1 MIKRYYK
8 DTALPL
14 MKRGFEVVPITQ
26 GKKFPEGLDWKN
38 LPQTEKSYNEML
50 KKFGDKAG
58 LGVVTSNHLLA
69 IDIDVL
75 DPHAAR
81 ELIQYVREMLSTDK
95 IMVRRGKKP
104 KALIPCYVPNAI
116 GKIVSS
122 VWYSEKYGRMQIE
135 LLNNSKDGHRQ
146 FVAFG
151 DYPNEEGLHYEW
163 ENDYSL
169 LDIERVEDL
178 PTFRPEMIQP
188 LFRYFDDLMYRNK
201 YERIALTNLHNVK
214 LDDVHIEE
222 DEDYELYNDSKQ
234 VKISDERV
242 EEIVNSL
249 TEGFYDSYEKWV
261 AIGQAIKFQIDDSE
275 KGYQIWKAW
284 SRKATDPSTGEP
296 YDIKDSSLRAKW
308 KSFRNDRVNVVTFAS
323 VLYDYYSS
331 AKNENFTQT
340 FENLKRMFEECD
352 DIRKYDELIVEA
364 SYNRFTTAQQN
375 AIEHVIART
384 YTRLYGEKISASA
397 VRKTLTEAI
406 EQFDTPDYMKNWVYL
421 LNGDKFYDTKEG
433 LAVSPTSFDTL
444 IYHSVSDAMSM
455 KMRPQ
460 DLALRA
466 YKIPKVIDAVYMPT
480 MGNLF
485 KFSERS
491 KYQYINAYDSK
502 NVPEEPSRYSKGDLA
517 AIELVEKHFEHMI
530 EDPREREIFRQWVAY
545 QVQYTGYTLGWA
557 VFLHGVGGD
566 GKSFFHYLI
575 SAMIG
580 KENAKIV
587 SQDAMKS
594 GFTKWATN
602 LSFGTVEEVHLAG
615 VKGVEIY
622 DKLKTIIA
630 SPTIAMIAKG
640 KDEINVPNTANYL
653 FLSNRLAALPIDSSD
668 RRIFAIYSRWQEA
681 SKIEQFKKENPKY
694 YPDLHN
700 TYKNHAG
707 ALRKYFRTEVKV
719 SDEFLSYYD
728 APRTVSR
735 QRLISENMPESIQ
748 ELLEIVAK
756 NDDPFL
762 CEEFLDVK
770 YFRQMKLADKNF
782 KDANIRWQQHLIPLG
797 YELVANAVRIPEI
810 DKSYLHTVYSKN
822 PTRFK
827 NASMKVSAAIRQYV
841 TDASNPELAYDK
853 KFEDA
858 AEEVDEKELEDL

>member
-8 DTALPL
+8 DTARLL

-38 LPQTEKSYNEML
+38 LPQTEKSYTEMV

-135 LLNNSKDGHRQ
+135 LLNNSKNGHRQ

-188 LFRYFDDLMYRNK
+188 LFRYFDDLMYRNE
-201 YERIALTNLHNVK
+201 YDRIALTNLHNVK

-222 DEDYELYNDSKQ
+222 DEDYDLHNDSKQ

-249 TEGFYDSYEKWV
+249 TDGFYDSYEKWV

-296 YDIKDSSLRAKW
+296 YGIKDSGLRAKW
-308 KSFRNDRVNVVTFAS
+308 KSFRNDRANVVTFAS

-340 FENLKRMFEECD
+340 FENLKQMFEECG
-352 DIRKYDELIVEA
+352 DIRKYDELIAEA

-384 YTRLYGEKISASA
+384 YARLYGEKISASA
-397 VRKTLTEAI
+397 VRKTLAEAI

-615 VKGVEIY
+615 VRGVEIY

-797 YELVANAVRIPEI
+797 YELVVNAVRIPEI
-810 DKSYLHTVYSKN
+810 DKSYLHTIYSKN
-822 PTRFK
+822 PTRFR
-827 NASMKVSAAIRQYV
+827 NASVKLSSAIRQYV
-841 TDASNPELAYDK
+841 ANATNPELEYDK
-853 KFEDA
+853 KFDSV
-858 AEEVDEKELEDL
+858 VDEDELEDL

>member
-38 LPQTEKSYNEML
+38 LQQTEKSYNEML

-104 KALIPCYVPNAI
+104 KALIPCYVPNGI

-188 LFRYFDDLMYRNK
+188 LFRYFDDLMYRNE

-234 VKISDERV
+234 VNISDERV

-308 KSFRNDRVNVVTFAS
+308 KSFRNDRANVVTFAS
-323 VLYDYYSS
+323 VLYDFYSS

-340 FENLKRMFEECD
+340 FENLKQMFEECD
-352 DIRKYDELIVEA
+352 DIRKYDELIAEA

-841 TDASNPELAYDK
+841 TDASNPELVYDK
-853 KFEDA
+853 KFEDV